1 MAALGTG
8 VGTRPRT
15 SATKRDP
22 SAPSELTVTRNS
34 TWLRRAMPYLA
45 LAAGAVAL
53 SFVARHFIYPGYS
66 WNRDE
71 ITYLWQTNAL
81 RAREITTTDGGA
93 AQFFWPWLAGLRD
106 GMFFSQYTIG
116 WPIVL
121 LGVQVVFGSPDFAL
135 SIGTVMAVLGTYVF
149 TRELTRDKTLALV
162 AGVLMLASPIVV
174 LQSGIFLSYL
184 FALGLGLFF
193 CAAVLA
199 GLRRNSRW
207 LLVVAG
213 GLLGGVLLTRPFD
226 IVLWAMPV
234 AAYAVF
240 VYWRR
245 WKLLFR
251 AAFWVVVGVL
261 PFIVITLLYN
271 RRVTGSFTEFPLTAK
286 NPLDT
291 LGFGARSLMPGDST
305 LDYTIGRAFRSA
317 AKNIRVLPPFLF
329 GGFLAMAVAA
339 VGLWVRR
346 RDRTT
351 LLLLAIMAVFP
362 LAYFFFWGTLLS
374 SPFAALTGP
383 LYYIPLFAPL
393 CVLVAAAILALW
405 RSRRGWAVA
414 LCFAL
419 AVATVPVM
427 IAKIDRNHTISVAQL
442 PWKNATATIREDS
455 LVFVEGGGM
464 YPIHL
469 NPYAQNAPNLD
480 GRILFAADREAENI
494 DLISANPTRA
504 PYLERTSDPAWDN
517 PGHKAPPPEISL
529 VPLTVVDGRTVTLR
543 VRVTNP
549 DRDAVVV
556 VYLNAG
562 TEIGAQTRVDVRTF
576 TTGASSGTFE
586 TEWTLTPSTQPA
598 ATADGAV
605 ALTPR
610 LGDVSVGFASGQ
622 TVEQALAGRQTQ
634 EHFSYRLAND
644 HIDMLYPSRKFFGK
658 LVQGKLRLREVDAL
672 RTLDVELVAN
682 K

>member
-1 MAALGTG
+1 
-8 VGTRPRT
+8 
-15 SATKRDP
+15 
-22 SAPSELTVTRNS
+22 
-34 TWLRRAMPYLA
+34 
-45 LAAGAVAL
+45 
-53 SFVARHFIYPGYS
+53 
-66 WNRDE
+66 
-71 ITYLWQTNAL
+71 
-81 RAREITTTDGGA
+81 
-93 AQFFWPWLAGLRD
+93 
-106 GMFFSQYTIG
+106 
-116 WPIVL
+116 
-121 LGVQVVFGSPDFAL
+121 
-135 SIGTVMAVLGTYVF
+135 
-149 TRELTRDKTLALV
+149 
-162 AGVLMLASPIVV
+162 
-174 LQSGIFLSYL
+174 
-184 FALGLGLFF
+184 
-193 CAAVLA
+193 
-199 GLRRNSRW
+199 
-207 LLVVAG
+207 
-213 GLLGGVLLTRPFD
+213 
-226 IVLWAMPV
+226 MPV

-419 AVATVPVM
+419 VVATVPVM

-556 VYLNAG
+556 VVHQPSICGVSAEYGEVIAGYELDETAARLAGIPDRRRLDLPREDAREDVIATTQLAIERSAEGGPVVRQRELLQLSRAFDRQCAQEQPVDQRENRGVRADGDSNRQNHGGRKNLLRSQNARAVTDVLPQSLRPTAAAYVVG
-562 TEIGAQTRVDVRTF
+562 DVVKPRGGAESLLRVALGIG
-576 TTGASSGTFE
+576 GAH
-586 TEWTLTPSTQPA
+586 A
-598 ATADGAV
+598 ATFV
-605 ALTPR
+605 
-610 LGDVSVGFASGQ
+610 
-622 TVEQALAGRQTQ
+622 LARP
-634 EHFSYRLAND
+634 HLHVKA
-644 HIDMLYPSRKFFGK
+644 
-658 LVQGKLRLREVDAL
+658 
-672 RTLDVELVAN
+672 ELVRDVIVNPIGLPQRAQPISKDSQFPHGVLSAQAVVACITFAIASIKCSQRN
-682 K
+682 SSMPSCFLPARVSR

>member
-1 MAALGTG
+1 MGALETG
-8 VGTRPRT
+8 VDTRPRT
-15 SATKRDP
+15 TGAERDASAEID
-22 SAPSELTVTRNS
+22 LTVTPNA

-45 LAAGAVAL
+45 LAAGAVVL
-53 SFVARHFIYPGYS
+53 SLVARHFIYPGYS

-81 RAREITTTDGGA
+81 RAREITTTDGNA
-93 AQFFWPWLAGLRD
+93 AQFFWPWLAGLRE

-149 TRELTRDKTLALV
+149 TRELTRDKALALV

-199 GLRRNSRW
+199 GLRRSSRA
-207 LLVVAG
+207 LLLVAG
-213 GLLGGVLLTRPFD
+213 GLLGWVLLTRPFD
-226 IVLWAMPV
+226 TVLWAMPV
-234 AAYAVF
+234 AAYAVL

-245 WKLLFR
+245 WRILIR
-251 AAFWVVVGVL
+251 AAFWVVAGVL
-261 PFIVITLLYN
+261 PFIVITLAYN
-271 RRVTGSFTEFPLTAK
+271 RRVTGSFTTLPLTAK
-286 NPLDT
+286 NPLDA
-291 LGFGARSLMPGDST
+291 LGFGARSLMPGDPT
-305 LDYTIGRAFRSA
+305 LDYSIGHAFRSA

-329 GGFLAMAVAA
+329 GSFLAMAVAA
-339 VGLWVRR
+339 VGLWLRR
-346 RDRTT
+346 RDRST

-362 LAYFFFWGTLLS
+362 MAYFFFWGTLLS

-393 CVLVAAAILALW
+393 CVLVAAVILTLW
-405 RSRRGWAVA
+405 RSRRGWAVG
-414 LCFAL
+414 LCLAL
-419 AVATVPVM
+419 AVASVPAM
-427 IAKIDRNHTISVAQL
+427 IAKIDRNHAISAAQV
-442 PWKNATATIREDS
+442 PWKNATSAISQYS
-455 LVFVEGGGM
+455 LVFVDDGGK

-469 NPYAQNAPNLD
+469 NPYAVNSPNLD
-480 GRILFAADREAENI
+480 GRILYAADREAENI
-494 DLISANPTRA
+494 DLISAHPERT
-504 PYLERTSDPAWDN
+504 PYLERSSDPGWDD
-517 PGHKAPPPEISL
+517 PGHKAPTPEITL
-529 VPLTVVDGRTVTLR
+529 VPLSVVDGKTVTLR

-549 DRDAVVV
+549 GRDAVVV

-562 TEIGAQTRVDVRTF
+562 TEIAAQSRIDARTF
-576 TTGASSGTFE
+576 TSSESSDGAFE

-598 ATADGAV
+598 ADGTV

-610 LGDVSVGFASGQ
+610 LGDVSIGFASGQ

-634 EHFSYRLAND
+634 EHFSYRLDND
-644 HIDMLYPSRKFFGK
+644 RIDMLYPSRKFHGK
-658 LVQGKLRLREVDAL
+658 VVRGKLRLREVESL
-672 RTLDVELVAN
+672 STLNVELVAN